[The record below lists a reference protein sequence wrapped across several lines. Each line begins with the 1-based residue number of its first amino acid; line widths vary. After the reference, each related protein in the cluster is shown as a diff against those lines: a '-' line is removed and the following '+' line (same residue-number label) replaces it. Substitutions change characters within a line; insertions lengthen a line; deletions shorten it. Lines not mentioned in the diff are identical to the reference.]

1 MKKRKSENEI
11 RRIAKKWSQNLL
23 TKRSKREILP
33 LRKGSERKYK
43 KCSNPADQQASQEG
57 KPEGTLTTQEWKAEQ

>member
-1 MKKRKSENEI
+1 VTRPVEGEQDGEAKTKNEI
-11 RRIAKKWSQNLL
+11 GRIAKKWSQNLL

-43 KCSNPADQQASQEG
+43 KCSNPAGHQASQEG
-57 KPEGTLTTQEWKAEQ
+57 RV